1 MNVWDILILLAL
13 GAAAAF
19 ALRHIVKQRKQG
31 GCGGNC
37 SGCSAPCA
45 EKGAQARR
53 DDDPTDRE
61 SGRPSV
67 RK

>member
-45 EKGAQARR
+45 HKQAA
-53 DDDPTDRE
+53 PAPAPEEQSETH
-61 SGRPSV
+61 